1 MGHVTASDGFDLYFE
16 EAGAGIPVIFIHEYA
31 GDHRSWE
38 PQVRYF
44 SRRYRCITYN
54 ARGYPPSDVPE
65 NPAAYGQDMART
77 DALAVLDH
85 LDIDKAHIVGLSMG
99 GFAALHFGFHHANR
113 AHSLVVAGCGYGAE
127 PDKRAQFK
135 TEANATADGIE
146 RDTMAAYGKIYGS
159 GPARVQYQN
168 KDPRGFDEFMEQ
180 LCEHSTLGSA
190 NTMRGVQASRPSLY
204 DLQDQMRELT
214 VPTLIVN
221 GDEDDPC
228 LAPGMMM
235 KSLIQSSAHV
245 VLPRTGHATNL
256 EEPALFNMFLDDF
269 FHQVEAGKWALRD
282 PRSLTSSILSDTP

>member
-1 MGHVTASDGFDLYFE
+1 MNMPATIEVGSRKYATFQDAIAASHITR
-16 EAGAGIPVIFIHEYA
+16 AAI
-31 GDHRSWE
+31 
-38 PQVRYF
+38 
-44 SRRYRCITYN
+44 RRR
-54 ARGYPPSDVPE
+54 DVPE
-65 NPAAYGQDMART
+65 NPDAYGQDMART
-77 DALAVLDH
+77 DALAILDH
-85 LDIDKAHIVGLSMG
+85 LGIDRAHIVGLSMG
-99 GFAALHFGFHHANR
+99 GFAALHFGFHHADR

-146 RDTMAAYGKIYGS
+146 RDTMAVYGQVYGT

-168 KDPRGFDEFMEQ
+168 KDPRGFNEFIDQ

-204 DLQDQMRELT
+204 DLQDQMRKLV

-235 KSLIQSSAHV
+235 KSLIKVRHMSFCREQGTPLILKNRH
-245 VLPRTGHATNL
+245 
-256 EEPALFNMFLDDF
+256 FLICS
-269 FHQVEAGKWALRD
+269 WII
-282 PRSLTSSILSDTP
+282 SSIK